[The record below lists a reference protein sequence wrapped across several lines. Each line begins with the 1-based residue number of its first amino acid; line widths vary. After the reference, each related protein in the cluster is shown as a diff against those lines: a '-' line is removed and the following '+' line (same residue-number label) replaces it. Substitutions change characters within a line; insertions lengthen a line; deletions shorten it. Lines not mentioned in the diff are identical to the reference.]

1 MRTGRTRSV
10 RALTVCAL
18 AWAQLGCGVNA
29 LVPRTTEGPPMVRVP
44 AVLAGVR
51 DGRARFRQVFCEV
64 LRTHAAVP
72 GPGDDCERRLPRL
85 SDEPAPGPVSAPT
98 VSAAAP
104 GSVLRA
110 SPASARLSVAYAL
123 GIGSDCAGQGEL
135 IEQEMGP
142 FLASLGVA
150 LRVLHVD
157 GLSSSGSNARALRDA
172 LLAGAVDERV
182 VLIGHSKGAVDAL
195 QLIVEHP
202 EVRPR
207 LAALVSLAG
216 AIGGSPLANFGSQG
230 WLRAA
235 AWTPGLACGAGDLG
249 AIESLRPAT
258 RQSWLA
264 RHRLPPDVRMYS
276 IATMPDPARLAPG
289 LVASYG
295 LLGRIDPRNDGNV
308 LTHDQVI
315 PGSTLLGYVDAD
327 HWSIGAN
334 LQASPS
340 AIVRAAAGSEPFP
353 RRALI
358 EAVLRTIVEDTAR
371 PAASP

>member
-1 MRTGRTRSV
+1 MRAGRTRSV

-29 LVPRTTEGPPMVRVP
+29 LVPRTSEGPAMVRVP
-44 AVLAGVR
+44 AVLAGVH

-64 LRTHAAVP
+64 LRTHAVVP
-72 GPGDDCERRLPRL
+72 GPDDCERRLPRL
-85 SDEPAPGPVSAPT
+85 SDEPAPGRVSAPT

-104 GSVLRA
+104 GSVARP
-110 SPASARLSVAYAL
+110 SPAAARLSVAYVL
-123 GIGSDCAGQGEL
+123 GFGSDCAGQGDL

-150 LRVLHVD
+150 LRVLRVD
-157 GLSSSGSNARALRDA
+157 GLGSSESNARALRDA
-172 LLAGAVDERV
+172 LLAGAHPAERV

-202 EVRPR
+202 EARSR

-216 AIGGSPLANFGSQG
+216 AIGGSPLANLGSQG
-230 WLRAA
+230 SLRAA
-235 AWTPGLACGAGDLG
+235 AWLPGLACGAGDLG

-264 RHRLPPDVRMYS
+264 RHRLPPDVRVYS

-295 LLGRIDPRNDGNV
+295 LLERIDPRNDGNV

-334 LQASPS
+334 LQASPN

-358 EAVLRTIVEDTAR
+358 EAILRTIVEDTAR
-371 PAASP
+371 PADSP